1 MTAIVIIILFSF
13 ERYPVVVIQNNTL
26 LIAFLPQDPVPHV
39 QFNLCHINSTAFS
52 LDWPTDVCCI
62 SVPVYLCMLML
73 LFYYLSEEKKKAVY
87 KTFRAESSCRA
98 C

>member
-1 MTAIVIIILFSF
+1 ML
-13 ERYPVVVIQNNTL
+13 VIQNNTL

-52 LDWPTDVCCI
+52 LDWPTDICCI

-73 LFYYLSEEKKKAVY
+73 LFYYLSEEKKKKLCIKHSEQNHLAVH
-87 KTFRAESSCRA
+87 AEEEPR
-98 C
+98 